1 MINYKHLQYFH
12 AVANAGGVARAAEQL
27 HVSAQ
32 AISTQLQVLEDQL
45 GEELLRKQGR
55 GLALTEAGKTVLRY
69 ADQIFSLGN
78 ELEQAV
84 RRGVFTE
91 TETLRVGLCDVIAK
105 TLAFRLLQPARE
117 AGLAMHLVCREGSL
131 PDLLEDLSAHRLDL
145 LISDQGLPPGGPVRG
160 HSHLL
165 GSSTVT
171 VVGHPDLCRRW
182 DGAFPARLKGAPF
195 LMPGEDAALHSQLK
209 GWLEA
214 QGLRPI
220 VVGEFDDGALLGSFA
235 GAGAGFM
242 VAPTVLAASL
252 CAQYGLEPV
261 GTIEAI
267 VEQVYAVTVERRV
280 HHPALR
286 RILERAPGVFAAT
299 GQ

>member
-1 MINYKHLQYFH
+1 MNYKHLQYFH
-12 AVANAGGVARAAEQL
+12 AVATAGSVVRAAEQL

-32 AISTQLQVLEDQL
+32 AISTQLQLLEDQF
-45 GEELLRKQGR
+45 GEELLRKKGR
-55 GLALTEAGKTVLRY
+55 GLVLTEAGKTVLRY
-69 ADQIFSLGN
+69 TDQIFSLGN

-84 RRGVFTE
+84 RRGLFTE

-105 TLAFRLLQPARE
+105 TMAFRLLQPARD
-117 AGLAMHLVCREGSL
+117 AGLAMHLVCREGQFG
-131 PDLLEDLSAHRLDL
+131 DLMEDLSAHRLDL
-145 LISDQGLPPGGPVRG
+145 LISDQGLPPGGAVRG

-171 VVGHPDLCRRW
+171 VVAHSDVCQRW
-182 DGAFPARLKGAPF
+182 AGDFPQRLKGAPF
-195 LMPGEDAALHSQLK
+195 LMPGQGAALHSQLMA
-209 GWLEA
+209 WLEA

-220 VVGEFDDGALLGSFA
+220 VVGEFDDGALLGAFA

-242 VAPTVLAASL
+242 AAPTVLADAL
-252 CAQYGLEPV
+252 CEQYGLAPV
-261 GTIEAI
+261 GVIDAI

-286 RILERAPGVFAAT
+286 RILERAPQVFA
-299 GQ
+299 